1 MLLNS
6 IIAGIVGCLLLALYA
21 MKGLFDIIKNMDQ
34 RINKLTRVTD
44 FLHDRLSR
52 LEIISVVDQEE
63 AKKNMTNDE

>member
-44 FLHDRLSR
+44 LLHDRLLHVGR
-52 LEIISVVDQEE
+52 LINDQVE
-63 AKKNMTNDE
+63 AKKNTAKNE